1 MYISHVTGDD
11 TPLMKELYI
20 NVVHQYAS
28 QWKQLGLKLG
38 LQQYDINNISEDH
51 THITDR
57 SIMCCIAVLK
67 KWLQSISSPTSWG
80 KLDDVIKTLTIPKG
94 MLYSY

>member
-1 MYISHVTGDD
+1 
-11 TPLMKELYI
+11 MKELHT

-38 LQQYDINNISEDH
+38 LQPYDINNISEDR

-57 SIMCCIAVLK
+57 SIKCCVTVLE
-67 KWLQSISSPTSWG
+67 KWLQSISSPTTWG

-94 MLYSY
+94 MLHS

>member
-1 MYISHVTGDD
+1 MYILHVTGDD
-11 TPLMKELYI
+11 TPLMKELDT

-57 SIMCCIAVLK
+57 SITCCEAMLE
-67 KWLQSISSPTSWG
+67 KWLQFISSPTWG

-94 MLYSY
+94 ILHSY